1 MTLNLAKQ
9 NALPGTDD
17 LRDADLSGMALDD
30 LAPAVRRV
38 IDMAMRNGIPFSLR
52 RLPAGTAEIE
62 SIAAACD
69 AEPAA
74 LARCLLFRGKTT
86 KKPMLVIASVKTQ
99 VSERAL
105 AHLVGEVQE
114 KADATTTERVTGFPP
129 EGLPPFALSIRL
141 PILMDEAL
149 MVQGRIWCMAGSA
162 DHIMSVPNSMIARAI
177 AARIAKLD

>member
-9 NALPGTDD
+9 NALPGTADMPD
-17 LRDADLSGMALDD
+17 VDLSNLALDD

-38 IDMAMRNGIPFSLR
+38 VDMAMRAGIPFSLR
-52 RLPAGTAEIE
+52 RLPLEAIDAG

-69 AEPAA
+69 ADPAA

-86 KKPMLVIASVKTQ
+86 RKPMLVIASATSH

-114 KADATTTERVTGFPP
+114 KSDAATTERVTGFPP

-141 PILMDEAL
+141 PILMDETL

-162 DHIMSVPNSMIARAI
+162 DHIMSVPNSMLARTI
-177 AARIAKLD
+177 AARIAKVD